1 MTIWAAADWL
11 AATVDVS
18 LATDV
23 LVVTLLQTT
32 VVDWA
37 NFESVKF
44 WVAYFKS
51 GVSNKTL

>member
-1 MTIWAAADWL
+1 MTMWAATDWL
-11 AATVDVS
+11 AARVDVS

-37 NFESVKF
+37 NLESVKF
-44 WVAYFKS
+44 QVAYFKS